1 MCMQFIMQCEVKIR
15 RSLLANSAKFFARFH
30 ILLNECYIKLRVM
43 SLAYLHQNNDCS
55 VAFCLDTWFRG
66 TIDLLETR
74 KTKLNCCVGI
84 FWKTQT
90 QSKVIRYKRGCG
102 ARGRKYASFKKQEI
116 KKVCN

>member
-1 MCMQFIMQCEVKIR
+1 MK
-15 RSLLANSAKFFARFH
+15 
-30 ILLNECYIKLRVM
+30 Y
-43 SLAYLHQNNDCS
+43 CS

-84 FWKTQT
+84 FWKTQ
-90 QSKVIRYKRGCG
+90 SKVIRYKRGCG

-116 KKVCN
+116 KKKSAIDFKERLSIIFNEEILFPCILECILQ